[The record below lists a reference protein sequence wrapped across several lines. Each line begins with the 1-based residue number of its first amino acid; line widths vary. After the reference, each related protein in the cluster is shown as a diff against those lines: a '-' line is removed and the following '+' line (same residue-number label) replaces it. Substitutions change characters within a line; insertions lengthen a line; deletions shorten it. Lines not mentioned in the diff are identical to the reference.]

1 MHSTENMISPRVPG
15 SWMAAS
21 FAFAFLVGIS
31 LSIPLLNGMTLA
43 PTGYDRVVSDPQL
56 RGQSFVEK
64 TETQPCTYCAVSQ
77 EGEPAQTSPSDV
89 DPLVAF
95 RESAGVEV

>member
-1 MHSTENMISPRVPG
+1 MHSTEEMISPQVPG

-21 FAFAFLVGIS
+21 FAFAFLVGVS

-43 PTGYDRVVSDPQL
+43 PTGYDHVVSDAQSH
-56 RGQSFVEK
+56 GQSFVEK
-64 TETQPCTYCAVSQ
+64 TETGTCQYCAVSK
-77 EGEPAQTSPSDV
+77 EGVPAETSPSDV